1 MGSLRNMGGWVVDV
15 EGKVLIFEEC
25 RRVDILTA
33 GARGNQIRGQRLAC
47 LWLMVDDYLHAWSKE
62 GVAAEV

>member
-1 MGSLRNMGGWVVDV
+1 MAEIRSGGHRFLEKHGGGGRVAFFKMIDI

-33 GARGNQIRGQRLAC
+33 GA
-47 LWLMVDDYLHAWSKE
+47 
-62 GVAAEV
+62 